1 MGLSSTWSKDLHF
14 PLSTAK
20 LCSFFGRLTSREHRH
35 SRVLR
40 VVVQPAA
47 AEACVGLSPQDQAL
61 PEEPKRTR
69 GSWKILSGI
78 RRLCACSQC
87 GSSLA
92 EAEEERRASSP
103 RRWTHFSLKKRKKR
117 KKNSAEKQ
125 EEPEEE
131 KPPES
136 PDKNQLDLTGVE
148 NELSQK
154 TPNGAEESEEEEEPD
169 RRPIPLAQS
178 SSHMT
183 MVMRLVTE
191 PMGSIPCGASVY
203 VPEPVSLRGERPP
216 PPSGSG
222 TKRKH
227 SYV

>member
-1 MGLSSTWSKDLHF
+1 M
-14 PLSTAK
+14 
-20 LCSFFGRLTSREHRH
+20 
-35 SRVLR
+35 
-40 VVVQPAA
+40 
-47 AEACVGLSPQDQAL
+47 

-103 RRWTHFSLKKRKKR
+103 RRWTRFSLKKR

-136 PDKNQLDLTGVE
+136 PDKDQLDLTGE
-148 NELSQK
+148 D
-154 TPNGAEESEEEEEPD
+154 TT
-169 RRPIPLAQS
+169 
-178 SSHMT
+178 H
-183 MVMRLVTE
+183 
-191 PMGSIPCGASVY
+191 
-203 VPEPVSLRGERPP
+203 PVRGEHVRDTD
-216 PPSGSG
+216 PSHCTSLE
-222 TKRKH
+222 H
-227 SYV
+227 